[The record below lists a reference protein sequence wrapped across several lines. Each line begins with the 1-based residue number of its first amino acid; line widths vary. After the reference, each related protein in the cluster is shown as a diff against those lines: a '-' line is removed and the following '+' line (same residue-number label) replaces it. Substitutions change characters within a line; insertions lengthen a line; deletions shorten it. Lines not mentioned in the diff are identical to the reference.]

1 MILQGKYHPIDF
13 KLLKKRL
20 CAYTGAE
27 RGIHSPIL
35 LARTFY
41 ARCDH
46 CDVNCQTPCLA
57 DLSWNIKYFHNIKLA
72 AEILQG
78 ANISIYIT
86 DVLEYNVTVL
96 FCDQPTFNRS
106 GADGRCR
113 VYQPLHKHKLE
124 NCVLERDRFG
134 GVCVTIWAASNYYF
148 LSKLVI
154 MSLFDT
160 KIAVFHRSLLSVFK

>member
-1 MILQGKYHPIDF
+1 MILQCKYHPIDF

-78 ANISIYIT
+78 ATIFNIHHRRFRVQCNSQKQ
-86 DVLEYNVTVL
+86 VL

-113 VYQPLHKHKLE
+113 VYHPLHKRKVE
-124 NCVLERDRFG
+124 NGVLERDRFG
-134 GVCVTIWAASNYYF
+134 GVGVTICAASNYYF
-148 LSKLVI
+148 LS
-154 MSLFDT
+154 
-160 KIAVFHRSLLSVFK
+160 

>member
-46 CDVNCQTPCLA
+46 CDANCQTPCLA
-57 DLSWNIKYFHNIKLA
+57 NLSWNIKYFHNIKLA

-78 ANISIYIT
+78 ATIFNIHHRRFRVQCNSQKQ
-86 DVLEYNVTVL
+86 VL

-106 GADGRCR
+106 GADVEFTTLCINVRQKMVSSNATG
-113 VYQPLHKHKLE
+113 LE
-124 NCVLERDRFG
+124 ESALRSVLLLT
-134 GVCVTIWAASNYYF
+134 TIFCPNQ
-148 LSKLVI
+148 
-154 MSLFDT
+154 
-160 KIAVFHRSLLSVFK
+160 LL

>member
-41 ARCDH
+41 ARCYH

-78 ANISIYIT
+78 ATIFNIHHRRFRVQCKVKSRSCFAISLPLIVAVQMA
-86 DVLEYNVTVL
+86 DVEFTTLCINVRQQMVSSNATGLEESALRSVL
-96 FCDQPTFNRS
+96 LLTTIFCPNQ
-106 GADGRCR
+106 
-113 VYQPLHKHKLE
+113 
-124 NCVLERDRFG
+124 
-134 GVCVTIWAASNYYF
+134 
-148 LSKLVI
+148 
-154 MSLFDT
+154 
-160 KIAVFHRSLLSVFK
+160 LL